1 MDLSS
6 SILSVKGIGNKIAE
20 KLNKASVFTVEDLLY
35 TLPIRYE
42 DGTAL
47 RDFSHPDFEKPAT
60 YAIRLVEKNLAATLK
75 RA

>member
-6 SILSVKGIGNKIAE
+6 SILEIKGIGKKIAE

-42 DGTAL
+42 DGSVL
-47 RDFSHPDFEKPAT
+47 KDFAHADFDKPAT
-60 YAIRLVEKNLAATLK
+60 YFVRLVEKSRAAT
-75 RA
+75 